1 MEATY
6 TIGLTEAKMR
16 FNALAE
22 QVNRTGTA
30 VTVYKRNKPFV
41 TIAPAAAA
49 PVPGGE
55 TEVPAGAP
63 AYRDAADLLEDLGA

>member
-6 TIGLTEAKMR
+6 TIGLTEAKTR

-41 TIAPAAAA
+41 TIAP
-49 PVPGGE
+49 VLDGE

-63 AYRDAADLLEDLGA
+63 AYRDAADLLEGPGA